1 MTKLNGTHIQMQC
14 SENMYI
20 CIEQF
25 SGGGKERE
33 TNKFPWFS
41 ILAIIPVACNR
52 LYIFRP

>member
-25 SGGGKERE
+25 SVGGKNEKP
-33 TNKFPWFS
+33 TN
-41 ILAIIPVACNR
+41 
-52 LYIFRP
+52 FRGSVF